1 MSGAIYHHFESKA
14 GLFDALM
21 EEAQKLGGRA
31 VQQAISAG
39 GSFTEI
45 SRRVLLYSLGL
56 VEEDNRFRQVMSH
69 LLFHAPSRQWQA
81 VGQSSLEQVAGFF
94 RYGLAKGEVR
104 PDLDPE
110 TADLVMDVLLA
121 YVKETEAG
129 LLLVTHDNTMAAR
142 CDSVFRLEDKM
153 LKVEV

>member
-1 MSGAIYHHFESKA
+1 MNK
-14 GLFDALM
+14 
-21 EEAQKLGGRA
+21 
-31 VQQAISAG
+31 
-39 GSFTEI
+39 
-45 SRRVLLYSLGL
+45 
-56 VEEDNRFRQVMSH
+56 
-69 LLFHAPSRQWQA
+69 PSII
-81 VGQSSLEQVAGFF
+81 
-94 RYGLAKGEVR
+94 LADEPTGN
-104 PDLDPE
+104 LDPE